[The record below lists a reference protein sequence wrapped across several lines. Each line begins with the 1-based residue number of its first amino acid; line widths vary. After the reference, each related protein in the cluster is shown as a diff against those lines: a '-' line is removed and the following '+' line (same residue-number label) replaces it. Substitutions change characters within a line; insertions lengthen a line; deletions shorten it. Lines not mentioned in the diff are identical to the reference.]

1 MPNKNNLLKRP
12 RRQNIIHCESM
23 KVNPL
28 NIKLVLERDKSGLI
42 TLLSEE
48 GCYVGIFVSTC

>member
-1 MPNKNNLLKRP
+1 
-12 RRQNIIHCESM
+12 M

-48 GCYVGIFVSTC
+48 GCYVGIFVSTCWRICQ